1 MPNAKITMKT
11 IVVKGSNYSFNDMQK
26 MKATKKSKVLR
37 VVFIHPS
44 GTTTIIDTDVDTFK
58 SVDEGVNN
66 IIYGES
72 DVYGPSTWD
81 DDDFGIDISNKNL

>member
-1 MPNAKITMKT
+1 MKGSMKI
-11 IVVKGSNYSFNDMQK
+11 IVVKGSNYSINDMQR
-26 MKATKKSKVLR
+26 MKSTRRAKVLR

-44 GTTTIIDTDVDTFK
+44 GMTTIIDTDVETFK

-72 DVYGPSTWD
+72 DVYGSSTWD
-81 DDDFGIDISNKNL
+81 DDDFGIDISDKSL